1 MKRVVEEIL
10 RNDVEKCIAPHSGSL
25 EMGAADYSCWR
36 EESGFV
42 IVVIIMWESSG
53 S

>member
-1 MKRVVEEIL
+1 LKRVFVEDIL
-10 RNDVEKCIAPHSGSL
+10 WYVVEKCIAPHLGSMK
-25 EMGAADYSCWR
+25 MGANYSCWR

-42 IVVIIMWESSG
+42 IVIIMWESSG